1 MPPLPTQLNPVSGKL
16 TPARY
21 LARLPWYLVP
31 ALASVAWAL
40 LDEDWAMW
48 AWSIA
53 AFLLALTVWQLWL
66 IPHQVRLLGWKVT
79 DEELLITKGKLW
91 HRFTMVPFGRVQYVD
106 VVSGPIDRRYGLKTL
121 RLNTASPSSN
131 ARVPG
136 LPADV
141 ADKLA
146 KDIAELAKEKMME
159 L

>member
-40 LDEDWAMW
+40 LDEDWATW

-66 IPHQVRLLGWKVT
+66 IPHQVRLLGVESYRRGT
-79 DEELLITKGKLW
+79 TNHQGQ
-91 HRFTMVPFGRVQYVD
+91 TVAPFHHG
-106 VVSGPIDRRYGLKTL
+106 SL
-121 RLNTASPSSN
+121 R
-131 ARVPG
+131 ARPVR
-136 LPADV
+136 
-141 ADKLA
+141 
-146 KDIAELAKEKMME
+146 
-159 L
+159 

>member
-1 MPPLPTQLNPVSGKL
+1 
-16 TPARY
+16 
-21 LARLPWYLVP
+21 
-31 ALASVAWAL
+31 
-40 LDEDWAMW
+40 
-48 AWSIA
+48 
-53 AFLLALTVWQLWL
+53 
-66 IPHQVRLLGWKVT
+66 
-79 DEELLITKGKLW
+79 
-91 HRFTMVPFGRVQYVD
+91 MVPFGRVQYVD